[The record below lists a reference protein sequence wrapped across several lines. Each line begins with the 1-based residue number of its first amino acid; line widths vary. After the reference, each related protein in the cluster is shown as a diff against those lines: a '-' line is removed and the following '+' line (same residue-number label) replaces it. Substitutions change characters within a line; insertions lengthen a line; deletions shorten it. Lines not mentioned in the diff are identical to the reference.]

1 MLPLPV
7 VVLVKKVDEIMLVEN
22 VVAVLEVPS
31 NELLLELLV
40 LDVVELEAVGLEET
54 DTVEETLL
62 IDTVT
67 VTSLAPRIPALLIA
81 EPRLLLI

>member
-1 MLPLPV
+1 MAV
-7 VVLVKKVDEIMLVEN
+7 IVLVKEVDEIVLVEN
-22 VVAVLEVPS
+22 VVAVREVPS
-31 NELLLELLV
+31 NELLLALLV

-54 DTVEETLL
+54 DTVGETLL
-62 IDTVT
+62 IDDVT